1 MMDKLTV
8 LLIDSHKDSLDG
20 LQKGLKRS
28 DYLIL
33 TTSSRNK
40 AIELINTRGIDIVVT
55 ELNLKDGTGL
65 EILRYLQENKPEIFT
80 LVMAAFGSV
89 ETAVE
94 ALRMG
99 AYDYIIKPI
108 RIAKLKQLLDRTAE
122 TILLRRENEQ
132 LRRILESEPGAPL
145 LIGLSEKFKKVVDF
159 IKQIAPSR
167 STVLITGESGT
178 GKELAAL
185 AIHYYSKR
193 AAKPFVKVN
202 CGAIPETLFE
212 SELFGYEKG
221 AFTGATG
228 RKKGKI
234 ELAEGGTVFLDE
246 IGDMP
251 LSTQVKILRILQNRE
266 FERLGGTDTLKV
278 NVRIIAATNTN
289 LEQRVANRQFREDLY
304 YRLDVISLTM
314 PPLRERPEDIP
325 FLAQFFID
333 KYNQLNEK
341 HVLGI
346 DPVALKQMCSHPWK
360 GNIRE
365 LENTIERAVVLS
377 QHVILPPQLFPNL
390 DVEHSWQAQKF
401 NLEIGMSLQ
410 QIEKTAIERT
420 LQYHKFNKN
429 RTAKTLQIGLAT
441 LYRKLK
447 EYGLDK
453 K

>member
-1 MMDKLTV
+1 MDKLTV